1 MATQHGRKRYLQLLL
16 DPSRN
21 ELVNKLAAEKNM
33 RSTAW
38 IRDVVYAALERELPA
53 SIYREAE
60 AADAALWRQSVRNR
74 VEGRAKSRK
83 EAEEASKSSDE

>member
-1 MATQHGRKRYLQLLL
+1 MATQHGRKKYLQLLL

-21 ELVNKLAAEKNM
+21 ELVNKLAAENNM
-33 RSTAW
+33 RATAW
-38 IRDVVYAALERELPA
+38 IRNVVYAALERELPA

-74 VEGRAKSRK
+74 VEGRAKSKK
-83 EAEEASKSSDE
+83 ESEERAA

>member
-1 MATQHGRKRYLQLLL
+1 M
-16 DPSRN
+16 
-21 ELVNKLAAEKNM
+21 
-33 RSTAW
+33 
-38 IRDVVYAALERELPA
+38 VYAALERELPA